1 MTAAERILAGHRL
14 AYALVRPPG
23 HHAERRSF
31 GGFCYFNSAAI
42 AAQYLSHHGKVAIL
56 DLDYHHGNGQQYIF
70 YQRSDVFTISIHGHP
85 NFTYPYF
92 SGFRDERGEGSGKGF
107 NLNIPLGLNVDGEQ
121 YRKVLDGV
129 LHRLKR
135 FHPRFVIVALGVD
148 TARGDP
154 TGTWE
159 LRARDFE
166 ANGRLIGALHL
177 PTLVVQEGGYNNR
190 VLGTNVR
197 SFLSG
202 LWAGS
207 YSG

>member
-1 MTAAERILAGHRL
+1 M
-14 AYALVRPPG
+14 
-23 HHAERRSF
+23 
-31 GGFCYFNSAAI
+31 
-42 AAQYLSHHGKVAIL
+42 
-56 DLDYHHGNGQQYIF
+56 
-70 YQRSDVFTISIHGHP
+70 
-85 NFTYPYF
+85 
-92 SGFRDERGEGSGKGF
+92 
-107 NLNIPLGLNVDGEQ
+107 NIPLGLNVDGEQ

-148 TARGDP
+148 TASGDP

-166 ANGRLIGALHL
+166 LNGRLIGSLHL
-177 PTLVVQEGGYNNR
+177 PTLVVQEGGYSAR

-202 LWAGS
+202 LWAGT